1 MVTHVKP
8 PILGPTYSNCR
19 YVSKLSYFVQCEI
32 NSSNR
37 YLVLGSSDIF
47 ATLAQKLDDR
57 QFILAKEEEEEEKNR
72 TIKAEMAI

>member
-37 YLVLGSSDIF
+37 YLVLGSDIF

-57 QFILAKEEEEEEKNR
+57 QFILAKEEEEEEKNC
-72 TIKAEMAI
+72 TMTAEMAI